1 MKYGHIPGSE
11 KPIGRIVQGTIML
24 DNNDM
29 AYANSLLDALYAE
42 GCNAFDSGH
51 GYGGGGS
58 ERALGTW
65 MDTRQ
70 VRDEVFVLTKGCHF
84 NADRDRVTPY
94 DLSSDLHDS
103 LVRLRTDY
111 IDLYLLHRDDPTQ
124 PVGPLV
130 ERLNQHR
137 QEGKILAYG
146 GSNWSAARIAEA
158 NAYAAAHD
166 CAPFVASSP
175 NFSLADPQVIPYRDC
190 LTISGQAGAGE
201 RAWYQAQAMPLF
213 TWSSLAQGFFSG
225 RYRRD
230 NLDTFTDPFD
240 RTCVRSYC
248 SEENFR
254 RLDRAVAL
262 GAGTGLSLPQIAVAY
277 VLNYPLDIFALI
289 GCRAPAEWQANLAAM
304 ELDLSS
310 ADLHWLETGEG
321 PSPV

>member
-1 MKYGHIPGSE
+1 MKYGYIAGNA

-24 DNNDM
+24 HNSDM
-29 AYANSLLDALYAE
+29 AFADSLLDALYAQ

-51 GYGGGGS
+51 GYGEGGA
-58 ERALGTW
+58 ERALGAW
-65 MDTRQ
+65 MESRR

-103 LVRLRTDY
+103 LVRLRTDH
-111 IDLYLLHRDDPTQ
+111 IDLYLLHRDDPTK

-146 GSNWSAARIAEA
+146 GSNWSTVRIAEA
-158 NAYAAAHD
+158 NAYAAAHG

-175 NFSLADPQVIPYRDC
+175 NFSLANPQHIPYRDC
-190 LTISGQAGAGE
+190 ITISGPGGAAE
-201 RAWYQAQAMPLF
+201 RDWYREQQMPLF

-225 RYRRD
+225 RYQRD

-240 RTCVRSYC
+240 RICVRSYG
-248 SEENFR
+248 SAENFQ
-254 RLDRAVAL
+254 RLDRAVML
-262 GAGTGLSLPQIAVAY
+262 GAQTGLSLPQIAVAY

-289 GCRAPAEWQANLAAM
+289 GCRTPEEWQANMAAM
-304 ELDLSS
+304 ELELKPST
-310 ADLHWLETGEG
+310 LHWLETGEG
-321 PSPV
+321 TRPL